1 MAEQKEAGAE
11 KPGYFARRRER
22 KEAKKAAA
30 QAPPPP
36 KAPAAPLKPAARP
49 AAGPPKPAPPAAPP
63 ARVSLESLP
72 EVEKRIDRMSATER
86 RQNLLE
92 RYEQRY
98 GERLELPDVF
108 VSIEDE
114 KKAEAA
120 AAADGMAA
128 GAGAID
134 EGKLATVTGLA
145 PPKPSAPAPKPP
157 APAPAKPGLFG
168 ARPVPP
174 PAARPGAPAP
184 PRPAAPLA
192 AAPRPAQPKMPS
204 PVNRTSFWKY
214 LWPYWRLPMRN
225 YAKYYWP
232 DKGGIQAAFTVI
244 DIPIWILLFIPR
256 IGLCPAGYFLEQ
268 RKKKA
273 AAAVE
278 PEAVVTAN

>member
-63 ARVSLESLP
+63 VRVSLESLP

-120 AAADGMAA
+120 ASADGMAA
-128 GAGAID
+128 ATGAID

-184 PRPAAPLA
+184 PRPAAPVA
-192 AAPRPAQPKMPS
+192 AAPTAPS
-204 PVNRTSFWKY
+204 PKVFTWKNMRTYSWQYNSAPWSRGMKIKY
-214 LWPYWRLPMRN
+214 PGNGGMKAVGYLLDGVSWIALMLPRLVL
-225 YAKYYWP
+225 Y
-232 DKGGIQAAFTVI
+232 
-244 DIPIWILLFIPR
+244 PIGRSRKRKRLAREASSQQNGEIAV
-256 IGLCPAGYFLEQ
+256 PAD
-268 RKKKA
+268 
-273 AAAVE
+273 
-278 PEAVVTAN
+278 